1 MSIFDNQIK
10 DNLYD
15 LYGSYN
21 QHKLL
26 FKFWKDHKDIK
37 GKDEILER
45 VEYIKKNKLKQRN
58 ELETLLWVL
67 NEIGDGSAND

>member
-1 MSIFDNQIK
+1 MNENIK

-15 LYGSYN
+15 LYASYH

-26 FKFWKDHKDIK
+26 FEFWKQNNSIK
-37 GKDEILER
+37 TKEEVEQRL
-45 VEYIKKNKLKQRN
+45 EYIKKNKIKQRN

-67 NEIGDGSAND
+67 GEDNKIEEIND